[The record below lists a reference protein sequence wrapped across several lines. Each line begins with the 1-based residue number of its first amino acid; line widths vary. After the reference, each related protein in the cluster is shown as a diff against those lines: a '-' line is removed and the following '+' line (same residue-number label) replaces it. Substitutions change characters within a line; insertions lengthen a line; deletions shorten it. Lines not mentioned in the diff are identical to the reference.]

1 MDTVTTSHLV
11 IQTHHFSVAN
21 MEIFETLG
29 VKIPN
34 ALLVD
39 GATGTDLRDD
49 VLAFLS
55 AYGAVNR
62 HVTITGTDSEF
73 AGRLVVEYESGSV
86 FELLP
91 RLPYTHVSEDGNKF
105 FIESLSEV
113 YASMGC
119 ASTTENFM
127 KDVRNMAKLS
137 GKEYGEILQ
146 EMMSQ
151 INKSIAELNRPVAA
165 PIAEQETPTVT
176 VKQSESP
183 LTNVAPTSSS
193 SAEKRQREERQSI
206 NMASSDLNPPEVQR
220 YVVEH
225 VVRNGNG
232 AHTSNRLR
240 TFSGKLPRPAQETDY
255 DTWRS
260 GVELFLRDPSIS
272 ELQRTRLIRDSLL
285 PPAADIVNHLS
296 PDTLPWVYLRQLES
310 AYGTVQD
317 GDELYAKF
325 LDTYQ
330 DAGGKPSLYL
340 QRLQVALQHAV
351 RRGGVPARDVDK
363 RLLTQ
368 FCRGC
373 WDNNLIVELQLKQR
387 KNDPPPFSELLLLLR
402 TEEDQDA
409 TKAMRMKQ
417 HLGATKQKVTSH
429 AQYVH
434 PDEEPNLCAT
444 LTSFTKQLT
453 EQMSAIQQ
461 QLAILTTGKSSQTSP
476 TAAKPDERSKNGNV
490 PKQVKPGFCFRC
502 GEDGHIKPQC
512 DSEPNPSL
520 VAAKRKQFQEK
531 KKKWNKQSSH
541 LTGHL
546 N

>member
-1 MDTVTTSHLV
+1 
-11 IQTHHFSVAN
+11 
-21 MEIFETLG
+21 MEIFENLE

-39 GATGTDLRDD
+39 GATESELRDD
-49 VLAFLS
+49 VLEFLES
-55 AYGAVNR
+55 HGAIKRSVP
-62 HVTITGTDSEF
+62 ITDTDSEF
-73 AGRLVVEYESGSV
+73 SGRLVVEYMSGSV
-86 FELLP
+86 FQLLP
-91 RLPYTHVSEDGNKF
+91 KLPYTHISEQGNKY
-105 FIESLSEV
+105 FIEKLSEV
-113 YASMGC
+113 YASKGC
-119 ASTTENFM
+119 ASKTETFM
-127 KDVRNMAKLS
+127 EDVKNMAKFS

-146 EMMSQ
+146 EMMAQ
-151 INKSIAELNRPVAA
+151 INKSIAELHRPAA
-165 PIAEQETPTVT
+165 ATNAVTQQQTIPATVT
-176 VKQSESP
+176 KSEPP
-183 LTNVAPTSSS
+183 LTNVLSAPNVP
-193 SAEKRQREERQSI
+193 AENRQREERQSTV
-206 NMASSDLNPPEVQR
+206 NMAANDLNPPEVQR

-225 VVRNGNG
+225 VVRSGDSSQSS
-232 AHTSNRLR
+232 HKLR
-240 TFSGKLPRPAQETDY
+240 TFSGKVPRPAQETDY

-272 ELQRTRLIRDSLL
+272 DLQRTRLIRDSLL
-285 PPAADIVNHLS
+285 PPAADIVKHLS
-296 PDTLPWVYLRQLES
+296 PDTLPGVYLQQLES

-330 DAGGKPSLYL
+330 NAGEKPSTYL

-387 KNDPPPFSELLLLLR
+387 KNDPPQFAELLLLLR

-409 TKAMRMKQ
+409 SKAIRMKQ
-417 HLGATKQKVTSH
+417 HLGVTKHKVTSH
-429 AQYVH
+429 AQYVQ

-453 EQMSAIQQ
+453 EQMTAIQQ
-461 QLAILTTGKSSQTSP
+461 QLAMLTTSQCSLKAPAVAQVEGPKPGKYV
-476 TAAKPDERSKNGNV
+476 KPVR
-490 PKQVKPGFCFRC
+490 PGFCFRC

-520 VAAKRKQFQEK
+520 VATKRKQFQEK
-531 KKKWNKQSSH
+531 QQKWKKSPHS
-541 LTGHL
+541 TGSL